1 MPLRTRRTIPNSAWR
16 TSLYCGVIFTV
27 DFFARV
33 YLYQFYIEL
42 TYLCTMLFGYEL
54 IYIVILM
61 AIEFILSYV
70 FKINFN
76 STYDVY

>member
-1 MPLRTRRTIPNSAWR
+1 
-16 TSLYCGVIFTV
+16 
-27 DFFARV
+27 
-33 YLYQFYIEL
+33 
-42 TYLCTMLFGYEL
+42 MLFGYEL